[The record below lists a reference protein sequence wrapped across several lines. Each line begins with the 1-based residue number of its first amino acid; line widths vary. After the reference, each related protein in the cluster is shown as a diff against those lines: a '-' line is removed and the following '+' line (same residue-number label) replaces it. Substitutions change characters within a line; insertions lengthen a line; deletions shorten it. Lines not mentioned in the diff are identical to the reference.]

1 VRDFVVASGW
11 NKEPPAP
18 ALPPDV
24 VRGTTERY
32 RECYRRI
39 VGKKLA

>member
-1 VRDFVVASGW
+1 VRDFVVKSGW

-24 VRGTTERY
+24 VMGTTQRY
-32 RECYRRI
+32 QECYEKL
-39 VGKKLA
+39 VGKPLP